1 MTIAA
6 AASATATTTTTTP
19 VSLFPAGA
27 LALSPEQVAAAL
39 GVPRTK
45 IYQLLAS
52 GAIRSVKIGKYRRVP
67 TAEVTAYLERE
78 LEEQRA

>member
-1 MTIAA
+1 MTT
-6 AASATATTTTTTP
+6 AASATATTTPTTP
-19 VSLFPAGA
+19 TALYPVGA

-52 GAIRSVKIGKYRRVP
+52 AAIRSVKIGKYRRVP
-67 TAEVTAYLERE
+67 TSEVTAYLERQ